1 MRDFF
6 SFRSWRNWKTATVLS
21 AGILAL
27 GLAGGS
33 QAQSQNRTGES
44 ANAAATAKGKAA
56 SNKDNLGNKGK
67 KAEKK
72 APKRSTGEN
81 SANYHGAQPP
91 QGGRLGQGPE

>member
-6 SFRSWRNWKTATVLS
+6 SFRSWRNWKTATVFS

-27 GLAGGS
+27 GMAGGS
-33 QAQSQNRTGES
+33 QAQSQNRSGES
-44 ANAAATAKGKAA
+44 ANVATTAKGKAA
-56 SNKDNLGNKGK
+56 SKKDNVGNKGK

-72 APKRSTGEN
+72 SPKRSASEN